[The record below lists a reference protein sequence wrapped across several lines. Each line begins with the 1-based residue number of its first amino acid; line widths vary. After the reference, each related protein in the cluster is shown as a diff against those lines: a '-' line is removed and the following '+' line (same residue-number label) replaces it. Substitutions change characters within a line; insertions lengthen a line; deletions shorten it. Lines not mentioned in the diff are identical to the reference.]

1 MENEQRPTRGRLSK
15 VDLLPDSIRE
25 QLHQMLREKRHTQEE
40 IREAIN
46 TLIDEHNLPEEMQL
60 SRTGLNRYASR
71 MEKVGAKIRASR
83 EMAEVWAAKLGSAPT
98 SDVGKLL
105 MEFVKT
111 LAFETSMSMA
121 EDDKPV
127 APKALGQLEL
137 VAQRLEAAAMNARKR
152 SAMRLRRRWQKKPK
166 SWSERAVCQAV
177 RLTPSNGTFWG
188 LAHDTDEHVQ

>member
-46 TLIDEHNLPEEMQL
+46 ALIDEHNLPEEMQL
-60 SRTGLNRYASR
+60 SRTGLNRYAIR

-127 APKALGQLEL
+127 APKALGQLAL
-137 VAQRLEAAAMNARKR
+137 VAQRLEAAAMTSHKR
-152 SAMRLRRRWQKKPK
+152 EKAIRDAFAQEMAEKTEELVRMGGLSGGAADTIKRDILGISA
-166 SWSERAVCQAV
+166 
-177 RLTPSNGTFWG
+177 
-188 LAHDTDEHVQ
+188 

>member
-46 TLIDEHNLPEEMQL
+46 ALIDEHNLPEEMQL
-60 SRTGLNRYASR
+60 SRTGLNRYAIR

-111 LAFETSMSMA
+111 LAFETSMLMA

-127 APKALGQLEL
+127 APKALGQLAL
-137 VAQRLEAAAMNARKR
+137 VAQRLEAAAMTSHKR
-152 SAMRLRRRWQKKPK
+152 EKAIRDAFAQEMAEKTEELVRTGGLSGGAADTIKREILGISA
-166 SWSERAVCQAV
+166 
-177 RLTPSNGTFWG
+177 
-188 LAHDTDEHVQ
+188 

>member
-46 TLIDEHNLPEEMQL
+46 ALIDEHNLPEDMQL

-83 EMAEVWAAKLGSAPT
+83 EMAEAWAARLGAAPT

-121 EDDKPV
+121 EEDKPI
-127 APKALGQLEL
+127 APKALGQLAL
-137 VAQRLEAAAMNARKR
+137 VAQRLEAAAMTSHKR
-152 SAMRLRRRWQKKPK
+152 EKAIRDAFAQEMAEKTEELVRTGGLSGSTADTIKRDILGISA
-166 SWSERAVCQAV
+166 
-177 RLTPSNGTFWG
+177 
-188 LAHDTDEHVQ
+188 

>member
-46 TLIDEHNLPEEMQL
+46 ALIDEHNLPEEMQL
-60 SRTGLNRYASR
+60 SRTGLNRYAIR
-71 MEKVGAKIRASR
+71 MEKVGARIRASR

-127 APKALGQLEL
+127 APKALGQLAL
-137 VAQRLEAAAMNARKR
+137 VAQRLEAAAMTSHKR
-152 SAMRLRRRWQKKPK
+152 EKAIRDAFAQEMAEKTEELVRTGGLSGGAADTIKREILGISA
-166 SWSERAVCQAV
+166 
-177 RLTPSNGTFWG
+177 
-188 LAHDTDEHVQ
+188 

>member
-1 MENEQRPTRGRLSK
+1 MMENEQRPTRGRLSK
-15 VDLLPDSIRE
+15 VDLLPESIRE

-46 TLIDEHNLPEEMQL
+46 ALIDEHNLPEDMQL

-121 EDDKPV
+121 EEEKPIT
-127 APKALGQLEL
+127 PKALGQLAL
-137 VAQRLEAAAMNARKR
+137 VAQRLEAAAMTSHKR
-152 SAMRLRRRWQKKPK
+152 EKEIRQAFAEEAAAQLEKITKQAGLSAETAADIRRQILGI
-166 SWSERAVCQAV
+166 A
-177 RLTPSNGTFWG
+177 
-188 LAHDTDEHVQ
+188 

>member
-15 VDLLPDSIRE
+15 VDLLPESIRE

-46 TLIDEHNLPEEMQL
+46 ALIDEHNLPEDMQL

-121 EDDKPV
+121 EEEKPIT
-127 APKALGQLEL
+127 PKALGQLAL
-137 VAQRLEAAAMNARKR
+137 VAQRLEAAAMTSHKR
-152 SAMRLRRRWQKKPK
+152 EKEIRQAFAEEAAAQLEKITKQAGLSAETAADIRRQILGI
-166 SWSERAVCQAV
+166 A
-177 RLTPSNGTFWG
+177 
-188 LAHDTDEHVQ
+188 

>member
-46 TLIDEHNLPEEMQL
+46 ALIDEHNLPGEMQL
-60 SRTGLNRYASR
+60 SRTGLNRYAIR

-98 SDVGKLL
+98 SDVGRLL

-127 APKALGQLEL
+127 APKALGQLAL
-137 VAQRLEAAAMNARKR
+137 VAQRLEAAAMTSHKR
-152 SAMRLRRRWQKKPK
+152 EKAIRDAFAQEMAEKTEELV
-166 SWSERAVCQAV
+166 RA
-177 RLTPSNGTFWG
+177 GG
-188 LAHDTDEHVQ
+188 LSGGAADTIKREILGISV

>member
-46 TLIDEHNLPEEMQL
+46 ALIDEHNLPEEMQL
-60 SRTGLNRYASR
+60 SRTGLNRYAIR

-127 APKALGQLEL
+127 APKALGQLAL
-137 VAQRLEAAAMNARKR
+137 VAQRLEAAAMTSHKR
-152 SAMRLRRRWQKKPK
+152 EKAIRDAFVQEMAEKTEELLRTGGLSGGAADTIKREILGISA
-166 SWSERAVCQAV
+166 
-177 RLTPSNGTFWG
+177 
-188 LAHDTDEHVQ
+188 

>member
-46 TLIDEHNLPEEMQL
+46 ALIDEHNLPEEMQL
-60 SRTGLNRYASR
+60 SRTGLNRYAIR

-111 LAFETSMSMA
+111 LAFETSMWMA

-127 APKALGQLEL
+127 APKALGQLAL
-137 VAQRLEAAAMNARKR
+137 VAQRLEAAAMTSHKR
-152 SAMRLRRRWQKKPK
+152 EKAIRDAFAQEMAEKTEEL
-166 SWSERAVCQAV
+166 V
-177 RLTPSNGTFWG
+177 RTGG
-188 LAHDTDEHVQ
+188 LSGGAADTIKRDILGISV

>member
-46 TLIDEHNLPEEMQL
+46 ALIDEHNLPEEMQL
-60 SRTGLNRYASR
+60 SRTGLNRYAIR

-127 APKALGQLEL
+127 APKALGQLAL
-137 VAQRLEAAAMNARKR
+137 VAQRLEAAAMTSHKR
-152 SAMRLRRRWQKKPK
+152 EKAIRDVFAQEMAEKTEELVRTGGLSGGAADTIKREILGISA
-166 SWSERAVCQAV
+166 
-177 RLTPSNGTFWG
+177 
-188 LAHDTDEHVQ
+188 

>member
-46 TLIDEHNLPEEMQL
+46 ALIDEHNLPEDMQL

-83 EMAEVWAAKLGSAPT
+83 EMAEAWAARLGAAPT

-121 EDDKPV
+121 EEDKPI
-127 APKALGQLEL
+127 APKALGQLAL
-137 VAQRLEAAAMNARKR
+137 VAQRLEAAAMTSHKR
-152 SAMRLRRRWQKKPK
+152 EKAIRDAFAQEMAEKTEELVRTGGLSGSA
-166 SWSERAVCQAV
+166 A
-177 RLTPSNGTFWG
+177 
-188 LAHDTDEHVQ
+188 DTIKRELLGISA